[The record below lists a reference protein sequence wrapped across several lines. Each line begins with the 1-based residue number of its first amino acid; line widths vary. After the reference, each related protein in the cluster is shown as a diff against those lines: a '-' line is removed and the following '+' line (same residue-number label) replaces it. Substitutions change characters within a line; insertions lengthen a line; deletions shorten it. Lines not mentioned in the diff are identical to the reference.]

1 MSKNK
6 HEVLHRHDGPRYV
19 VEPIGQRFQIL
30 DRDWP
35 DEGAVGPYLPTKR
48 GAEIVAGIFNSAVRP
63 KAGKVKPKVPMETV
77 DGPNGEPLI
86 EDEFEGPVY
95 KETVDIPEIV
105 RNPPPSRHRKHRR
118 DS

>member
-1 MSKNK
+1 MKPK

-30 DRDWP
+30 DLDWP

-63 KAGKVKPKVPMETV
+63 KAAPRTKSSLEAETV
-77 DGPNGEPLI
+77 DGPDGQPL
-86 EDEFEGPVY
+86 EEEEFEGPVY

-105 RNPPPSRHRKHRR
+105 RNPGPSRHRKHRR
-118 DS
+118 E